1 MTRLGHSLPFLT
13 AWFALLA
20 ANTSAQTAQVQLIH
34 NCADLAASTVDV
46 YLNGE
51 LSQDDMAFRTATAF
65 LNVPTGSNLEVGIAP
80 SNSTG
85 SGDVI
90 ASFEL
95 SLSEGEQYVAVVN
108 GIISP
113 AGYQPAPELSLAVF
127 SPARENALSPGSTDM
142 LVVHGSTDA
151 PAFGLEEVALPFGS
165 LFGSL
170 PYGEFV
176 DYLSLPTAN
185 LSLELTFEGAGTYA
199 YTAPLGPL
207 GLLDRAVVVVA
218 SGFMDPLMNQNGP
231 DFGLWLAEPGG
242 GELIELIGQE
252 VRPTRV
258 QWINNSADGALS
270 TIDIYLDGSLLI
282 DNLPFRTAT
291 AFMDVDPDNANV
303 VGIAPGN
310 STNVFDAFEEF
321 DLDAVPERSHIAV
334 INGIASAT
342 GYEPAIPLSLDV
354 RPSASEIAP
363 DMETVKLIFHHG
375 STDAADPIDVNDDAG
390 GLGTLADDLAYG
402 GFSGYADIP
411 VEDIVLEVV
420 DGGGEPIGSYDA
432 SVATEHWE
440 GLAVTVLASG
450 FEDPSSNSGGP
461 RFGLWAAFPEGGPL
475 QELPV
480 HINVGLSNAGTT
492 ENILA
497 WPNPASNELF
507 VAVGNEMKDHLSST
521 ITDLSGRKV
530 MDLSA
535 ISLKNGRMHIPLS
548 AVANGSYL
556 LQMIGGGRSYTVPF
570 QVAR

>member
-176 DYLSLPTAN
+176 DYLTLPAAN
-185 LSLELTFEGAGTYA
+185 LSL
-199 YTAPLGPL
+199 
-207 GLLDRAVVVVA
+207 
-218 SGFMDPLMNQNGP
+218 
-231 DFGLWLAEPGG
+231 
-242 GELIELIGQE
+242 
-252 VRPTRV
+252 
-258 QWINNSADGALS
+258 
-270 TIDIYLDGSLLI
+270 
-282 DNLPFRTAT
+282 
-291 AFMDVDPDNANV
+291 
-303 VGIAPGN
+303 
-310 STNVFDAFEEF
+310 
-321 DLDAVPERSHIAV
+321 
-334 INGIASAT
+334 
-342 GYEPAIPLSLDV
+342 
-354 RPSASEIAP
+354 
-363 DMETVKLIFHHG
+363 
-375 STDAADPIDVNDDAG
+375 
-390 GLGTLADDLAYG
+390 
-402 GFSGYADIP
+402 
-411 VEDIVLEVV
+411 
-420 DGGGEPIGSYDA
+420 
-432 SVATEHWE
+432 
-440 GLAVTVLASG
+440 
-450 FEDPSSNSGGP
+450 
-461 RFGLWAAFPEGGPL
+461 
-475 QELPV
+475 
-480 HINVGLSNAGTT
+480 
-492 ENILA
+492 
-497 WPNPASNELF
+497 
-507 VAVGNEMKDHLSST
+507 
-521 ITDLSGRKV
+521 
-530 MDLSA
+530 
-535 ISLKNGRMHIPLS
+535 
-548 AVANGSYL
+548 
-556 LQMIGGGRSYTVPF
+556 
-570 QVAR
+570 